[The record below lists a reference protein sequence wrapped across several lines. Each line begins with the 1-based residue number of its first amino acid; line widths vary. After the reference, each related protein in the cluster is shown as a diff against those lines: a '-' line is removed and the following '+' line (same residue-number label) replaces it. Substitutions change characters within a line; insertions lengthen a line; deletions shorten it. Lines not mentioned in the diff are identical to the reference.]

1 MILAV
6 SSSIKTFKTVRFR
19 RGLNVLLS
27 DMTDGSTEGHT
38 RNSAGKSSLVEIVHF
53 MLGGEADKKTSL
65 FKAAGIA
72 EHSFTAVLRI
82 RGGGVPVKP
91 PCAEVGRVFFIERRP
106 KAL

>member
-82 RGGGVPVKP
+82 RGRGS
-91 PCAEVGRVFFIERRP
+91 
-106 KAL
+106 